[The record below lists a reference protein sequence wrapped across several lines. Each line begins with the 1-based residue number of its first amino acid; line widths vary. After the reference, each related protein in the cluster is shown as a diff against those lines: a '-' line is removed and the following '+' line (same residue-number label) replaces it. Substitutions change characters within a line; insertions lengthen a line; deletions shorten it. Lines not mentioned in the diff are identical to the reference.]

1 MRHRHIR
8 TFYIASLPA
17 EADVVEASNGEAAV
31 VPRLGKGLLLPPH
44 EYVGAMLE
52 PRTPA
57 TDNSTS
63 QT

>member
-1 MRHRHIR
+1 MTHRHVR
-8 TFYIASLPA
+8 TFYVTRLPA

-31 VPRLGKGLLLPPH
+31 VTGLSKGLLLPPH
-44 EYVGAMLE
+44 EYVGAILE

-57 TDNSTS
+57 TEYSTL